1 MAEADDTLRQA
12 IIPQPIIPPTQT
24 DEKRGPVNPL
34 KSLPPVPEYNASAA
48 MRQRREV
55 GQEQE
60 QQQQQQQQEAS
71 SQEEELNAAHLEVE
85 HHHES
90 MTNGAEAARHRRG
103 KHGDS
108 GRGGAGAGT
117 RAASRCT
124 GWRDKMHTRMH
135 MLENQVESRAR
146 NGQEEDLKAKLA
158 QIQQL
163 RLELEAFSS
172 DTSSDSND
180 SEGYSTS
187 SASESVASHDREH
200 MRHFLTRD
208 DNAHKSPQGA
218 LGLLCACA
226 PSVTTD
232 AVAVFI

>member
-55 GQEQE
+55 GQEQQQ
-60 QQQQQQQQEAS
+60 QQQQQQQQELS

-108 GRGGAGAGT
+108 GRGGG
-117 RAASRCT
+117 RSWHPCCL
-124 GWRDKMHTRMH
+124 KMHRM
-135 MLENQVESRAR
+135 AR
-146 NGQEEDLKAKLA
+146 Q
-158 QIQQL
+158 
-163 RLELEAFSS
+163 
-172 DTSSDSND
+172 
-180 SEGYSTS
+180 
-187 SASESVASHDREH
+187 
-200 MRHFLTRD
+200 
-208 DNAHKSPQGA
+208 NAH
-218 LGLLCACA
+218 
-226 PSVTTD
+226 TD
-232 AVAVFI
+232 AHVGKPG